1 MTQSVKGLNW
11 TELVSPRVGLP
22 SGIPLCLK
30 NTFCKTCI
38 HLSGGDEDYF
48 SHPRVVGAGSVC
60 GCADGCQSQ
69 SMLRRFCGSMDRG
82 WPEHMVRGS
91 LALAFLA
98 CLLSSAGAVLLALH
112 ILQEKLQGNPAQRP
126 SSRETTAILRHGLWT
141 LLAHASMLR
150 TIMPLIKH
158 SKANL
163 MRYQPCLI

>member
-48 SHPRVVGAGSVC
+48 SHPRVVGAGSVY

-112 ILQEKLQGNPAQRP
+112 ILQEKLQGNPAQK
-126 SSRETTAILRHGLWT
+126 TILTQDHCHFKTRSVNSPCSCFY
-141 LLAHASMLR
+141 AEDYYASHQ
-150 TIMPLIKH
+150 TFKG
-158 SKANL
+158 
-163 MRYQPCLI
+163 